1 MYCTFPVDHDPMI
14 AVDKDIQYQ
23 PPFTE
28 RVPDIELRYCLATP
42 LLRCCAPFGAP
53 RRRDLL
59 LPPRLGRSARRYDAV
74 CRMRADGEPFDD
86 GGARETSLLVA
97 ASGALARSAE
107 ERVTP
112 QERCYE

>member
-1 MYCTFPVDHDPMI
+1 MALLKQDG
-14 AVDKDIQYQ
+14 
-23 PPFTE
+23 E
-28 RVPDIELRYCLATP
+28 EIEAAWDLYAEVLAHGLGMFCLATP

-59 LPPRLGRSARRYDAV
+59 LPHRLGHSAQRCDAR
-74 CRMRADGEPFDD
+74 CRMRADGAPVDD
-86 GGARETSLLVA
+86 GGARETSLLEA
-97 ASGALARSAE
+97 ASGAVARSAE